1 MEGVLGV
8 VGTEEGCSLGEQR
21 SRESWLFSVCEHME
35 FIIEGVLLT
44 LWGRLGLLPSSHPAV
59 VATARG
65 EEWKPQT
72 SLICHAKQIL
82 AVSLN
87 KIPVPSA
94 QSTP

>member
-1 MEGVLGV
+1 MQFGEAMEGG
-8 VGTEEGCSLGEQR
+8 
-21 SRESWLFSVCEHME
+21 SWLFSVCEHME
-35 FIIEGVLLT
+35 FIMEGALLT
-44 LWGRLGLLPSSHPAV
+44 WWGWLGPLPSSHSAAV
-59 VATARG
+59 AMAQG
-65 EEWKPQT
+65 AEWNPQN